1 VPSEFTQPGN
11 SVGVMLVRDFMAREE
26 LAARFRNIRTPILL
40 FTGVRGSGKT
50 TLLTGLE
57 GLLAKEKLSYS
68 RVDGEWPL
76 DSSRY
81 VLSLIAF
88 DLSRRSGGGDTGR
101 WFGQGDDKLSFPR
114 LMTGEIVLAADV
126 ALDLTDPRGAPQRV
140 KAVLAAH
147 ERTQAVLEDTVTT
160 ILHGAV
166 ESLQALGPATGIVK
180 AVADLAG
187 KYGTRY
193 LLGKLAETRRGRAVL
208 LGKGLE
214 WWGDQDRDLRRDAVE
229 ELIDLRLAADRARA
243 RQQARGRRQRG
254 DENDDDEEDDAWQRA
269 DDTDAR
275 RVTQLLWEAFLAD
288 LRENYADPMRAGEWP
303 RNCVLLLDNA
313 DTPVARTFLQELVN
327 AREERGGGEADPLTV
342 VATSRGGLVRPMRLA
357 GLTPLAAASV
367 TDYRDRGATGTA
379 VWWYPV
385 QLSPLT
391 WTQTRD
397 MVGAL
402 RLPGVDVEALSTAVH
417 AFTAGLPQATGLLLA
432 AMNDELEAAR
442 DLDLSALLGAAAPGR
457 LSSNRTVEQVL
468 LDRMLARL
476 GTRDEAPAGDLATC
490 AAARHREAA
499 LRLATDCELME
510 ALPREETAIFA
521 AEFWQ
526 PDPSGGPSV
535 LHPMLRSLL
544 LRRLAERGPGARASW
559 ARVHLWLR
567 DRAAQEGQQ
576 DVALYHTLA
585 LASTPSGELTELLRQ
600 AGAEEGSTPLAHAE
614 PLEYVARQLAESLG
628 SSRARTWLRRV
639 ARVTAAPRRLGA
651 VRTPRPVINELT
663 AWAGLRELPI
673 APVARYVACSWLG
686 ADPLSAPH
694 WRWLLNM
701 MAGELGQI
709 APYGDDEGL
718 SVLRGEAERY
728 RDCAGGGWQEV
739 LDFWVPR
746 ARPARDSGH
755 GDRQ

>member
-1 VPSEFTQPGN
+1 
-11 SVGVMLVRDFMAREE
+11 MAREE
-26 LAARFRNIRTPILL
+26 LATRFRNIRTPVLL

-50 TLLTGLE
+50 TLVTGLE

-88 DLSRRSGGGDTGR
+88 DLSRRGAGETGR
-101 WFGQGDDKLSFPR
+101 RFGRGDDKLSFPR

-126 ALDLTDPRGAPQRV
+126 AVDLTDPRGAPRQV

-160 ILHGAV
+160 ILHGAA
-166 ESLQALGPATGIVK
+166 ESLQVVGPATGIVK

-187 KYGTRY
+187 KYGTSY
-193 LLGKLAETRRGRAVL
+193 LLGRLAETRRGRAVL

-214 WWGDQDRDLRRDAVE
+214 WWGDQDRDLRRDPVE
-229 ELIDLRLAADRARA
+229 ELIDLKLAADRARA
-243 RQQARGRRQRG
+243 RQQARGPRQWD
-254 DENDDDEEDDAWQRA
+254 DENDENDAWHRA
-269 DDTDAR
+269 DNTDAR

-303 RNCVLLLDNA
+303 ENCVLLLDNA
-313 DTPVARTFLQELVN
+313 DTPVARTFLHELVN

-342 VATSRGGLVRPMRLA
+342 VATSRGGLARPLRLA
-357 GLTPLAAASV
+357 GLTPLAAASAA
-367 TDYRDRGATGTA
+367 DYRDRAATGTA
-379 VWWYPV
+379 ARWYPV
-385 QLSPLT
+385 RLSPLT

-402 RLPGVDVEALSTAVH
+402 RVPGVDVEALSTALH
-417 AFTAGLPQATGLLLA
+417 AFTAGLPHATGLLLA
-432 AMNDELEAAR
+432 AMKDEPQAAR
-442 DLDLSALLGAAAPGR
+442 DLHLPALLGAPAPGQ

-476 GTRDEAPAGDLATC
+476 GTRDEAPVDDLATC

-499 LRLATDCELME
+499 LRLRTDCGLME
-510 ALPREETAIFA
+510 GLPREETAIFA

-526 PDPSGGPSV
+526 ADPPGGPAV
-535 LHPMLRSLL
+535 LHPMLRGLL
-544 LRRLAERGPGARASW
+544 LRRLAGRGPGGRASW

-567 DRAAQEGQQ
+567 DRAVQEGHE
-576 DVALYHTLA
+576 DVALHHTLA
-585 LASTPSGELTELLRQ
+585 LASTPPEELTGLLRE
-600 AGAEEGSTPLAHAE
+600 AGAEDGSDPLAKAV
-614 PLEYVARQLAESLG
+614 PLEYVARQFAERLG
-628 SSRARTWLRRV
+628 SARARAWLRQV
-639 ARVTAAPRRLGA
+639 ARVTAAPLPFGLGRA
-651 VRTPRPVINELT
+651 PRPVINELT
-663 AWAGLRELPI
+663 MWAGLRELPI

-694 WRWLLNM
+694 WRWLLSM
-701 MAGELGQI
+701 MASELDQF
-709 APYGDDEGL
+709 ASYSDDEGL
-718 SVLRGEAERY
+718 SVLRGEAEWY
-728 RDCAGGGWQEV
+728 RDCAGGNWQEV

-746 ARPARDSGH
+746 ASQAWDRTTANSGN
-755 GDRQ
+755 DID